1 MRFMSYRRRQMAVRA
16 HHAKPEVSHALK
28 RGRSGA
34 LILGLAAAAAVAAP
48 AAASASTGAS
58 TTGASPVVGHVY
70 VDDNTAGTNTI
81 GAFDRHADGTLT
93 PQPGSPFPAGGAGTG
108 TGLASQGAIQITPDG
123 RFVIAVDAGSNQI
136 SVLRI
141 LGGGSLRL
149 VPGGIVS
156 SGGLLP
162 DSIAVHGDL
171 VYVANS
177 GNGGSNY
184 TGFQLRPN
192 GRLAPIPGSTVALAA
207 NAAPADVLFNRT
219 GTKLAGTEVGTSVID
234 SFTVG
239 SDCRLTAAPASPVP
253 AQGLGPF
260 GSEFRPTN
268 PDQLFVS
275 NAHNVGAG
283 TGTISAYTDSPNG
296 TLTPVAG
303 SPFADQQTAPCW
315 VEITHDGQFLFT
327 VNTGSGEISRYQIA
341 PDGTLTLLGST
352 PVGKTG
358 GVGAVDARLSP
369 DGRYLYVNESRIGAV
384 GAFTVHGGNL
394 TELGTSPFA
403 LPTGATPAGIVVS

>member
-1 MRFMSYRRRQMAVRA
+1 MKFVSHRRGRTALPARDARRQARQVLRQGRA
-16 HHAKPEVSHALK
+16 
-28 RGRSGA
+28 GA
-34 LILGLAAAAAVAAP
+34 LILGLAAAAAISVP
-48 AAASASTGAS
+48 ASASASTS
-58 TTGASPVVGHVY
+58 TGASPVVGHVY
-70 VDDNTAGTNTI
+70 VNDNTKGANTI
-81 GAFDRHADGTLT
+81 GAFDRHADGSLTLVA
-93 PQPGSPFPAGGAGTG
+93 GSAFAAGGAGTG
-108 TGLASQGAIQITPDG
+108 AGLASQGAIQITPDG
-123 RFVIAVDAGSNQI
+123 RFLIAVDAGSNQV
-136 SVLRI
+136 SVLQI
-141 LGGGSLRL
+141 HFDGSLSL
-149 VPGGIVS
+149 VSVTG
-156 SGGLLP
+156 SGGTLP
-162 DSIAVHGDL
+162 DSVAVHGDL

-177 GNGGSNY
+177 GAGDANY
-184 TGFQLRPN
+184 TGFLL
-192 GRLAPIPGSTVALAA
+192 GSDGHLVPIPGSTVTLAA
-207 NAAPADVLFNRT
+207 DAAPADVLFNGT

-234 SFTVG
+234 SFTVAFDG
-239 SDCRLTAAPASPVP
+239 RLTAAPGSPFP

-283 TGTISAYTDSPNG
+283 TGTISAYTDSFNG

-352 PVGKTG
+352 PVAATG

-369 DGRYLYVNESRIGAV
+369 DGRFLYVDESRIGKV
-384 GAFTVHGGNL
+384 GAFAVNGGNL
-394 TELGTSPFA
+394 TELATSPFA
-403 LPTGATPAGIVVS
+403 LPAGATPAGIAVS